1 MLKLKRY
8 LKPYIAL
15 FLGAI
20 ILLFGQALLELT
32 LPNYMSDIVN
42 VGLQQGGITY
52 SAPDAIDAQSM
63 QLMQLFMS
71 EEDRATID
79 GVYTQLSEGEQLT
92 ELQKTF
98 PKLQSGDYALIEEHA
113 GGIDGAF
120 SRASYALVQAMETIF
135 GQSEMGAI
143 FGQSEQSIGSVSAEA
158 DSESS
163 SEGTVDMTVLHQLVP
178 LLQNEEMLSSEV
190 KDAIDSA
197 IQTAAV
203 TPESMISQT
212 GPVMVKSIYQVL
224 GADTDSIQTTY
235 ILIDGLKM
243 LGLTVLLTGCAIGAG
258 FCLARLGAGV
268 GRDLRRDVFAKVTYF
283 NNNEM
288 DQFSTASLIT
298 RSTND
303 ITQIQNFLSMGLRMM
318 CFAPI
323 MGFGGLIMGL
333 SKCVSLAW
341 VLALAL
347 IIMLGLIL
355 ILFAV
360 ALPRFKKMQKLVDR
374 LNLVSREEL
383 SGIMV
388 VRAFANQSF
397 MQKRFDT
404 ANRDLTSNTLF
415 VNRAMATMM
424 PVMTL
429 VMNGISLLIVWFGG
443 KQIEQSNLQ
452 VGDMMAF
459 IQYAMHVIMSFLFIS
474 MMFIMVPRA
483 SVSADR
489 INEVLETESSVQDK
503 PDAKHL
509 GSDFKGVV
517 EFQDVSFRYE
527 GADADVLEHVSFT
540 ARPGQTTAFIGS
552 TGSGK
557 STLINLIPRFYDAT
571 GGRVLVDGIDVRDI
585 PQQELRDKIGYVPQ
599 KGLLFSGTIATNLR
613 YGDENA
619 PDELLQQSADIAQA
633 TEFIS
638 ELEKGFDTEI
648 SQGGTNV
655 SGGQRQRLSIARALV
670 KKAPI
675 YIFDDTFS
683 ALDFKTDAKLR
694 QALKGYTENA
704 TVFIVAQRV
713 STIMQAEQ
721 IVVLDEG
728 RVVGIGTHRE
738 LLENCKTYREIAQS
752 QLSKE
757 ELA

>member
-52 SAPDAIDAQSM
+52 SAPEAIDAQSM

-98 PKLQSGDYALIEEHA
+98 PKLQPGDYALIEEHA

-120 SRASYALVQAMETIF
+120 SRASYALVQTMESMAAQS
-135 GQSEMGAI
+135 GQSAPSGSSTEGTIDLSAV
-143 FGQSEQSIGSVSAEA
+143 GQLLSMLQNPAMQDTIEQS
-158 DSESS
+158 
-163 SEGTVDMTVLHQLVP
+163 
-178 LLQNEEMLSSEV
+178 
-190 KDAIDSA
+190 

-203 TPESMISQT
+203 TPESLISQT
-212 GPVMVKSIYQVL
+212 GPVMVKSIYQFL
-224 GADTDSIQTTY
+224 GADTDAIQTNY
-235 ILIDGLKM
+235 IIVDGLKM

-258 FCLARLGAGV
+258 FCLAQLGAGV
-268 GRDLRRDVFAKVTYF
+268 GRDLRRDVFARVTYF

-323 MGFGGLIMGL
+323 MGLGGLIMGL

-360 ALPRFKKMQKLVDR
+360 ALPRFKRMQKLVDR

-397 MQKRFDT
+397 MQKRFDS
-404 ANRDLTSNTLF
+404 ANRDLTDNTLF

-429 VMNGISLLIVWFGG
+429 VMNGISLMIVWFGG

-489 INEVLETESSVQDK
+489 INEILETESSVKDK
-503 PDAKHL
+503 PDARHL

-557 STLINLIPRFYDAT
+557 STLINLIPRFYDVT
-571 GGRVLVDGIDVRDI
+571 GGRVLVDGVDVRDI
-585 PQQELRDKIGYVPQ
+585 PQKELRDHIGYVPQ

-613 YGDENA
+613 YGDEGA

-683 ALDFKTDAKLR
+683 ALDFKTDARLR

-713 STIMQAEQ
+713 STIMHAEQ

-738 LLENCKTYREIAQS
+738 LLQNCETYREIAQS

>member
-52 SAPDAIDAQSM
+52 SAPEAIDTQSM

-71 EEDRATID
+71 EEDRESVE
-79 GVYTQLSEGEQLT
+79 GVYAALSEGEQLT
-92 ELQKTF
+92 ELQKTY
-98 PKLQSGDYALIEEHA
+98 PNLKAGDYALIEERSEGTDA
-113 GGIDGAF
+113 ADAAF
-120 SRASYALVQAMETIF
+120 SRASYALVQTMESMAAQS
-135 GQSEMGAI
+135 GQSAPSGSSTEGTIDLSAV
-143 FGQSEQSIGSVSAEA
+143 GQLLSVLQNPAMQDTIEQS
-158 DSESS
+158 
-163 SEGTVDMTVLHQLVP
+163 
-178 LLQNEEMLSSEV
+178 
-190 KDAIDSA
+190 

-212 GPVMVKSIYQVL
+212 GPVLVKSFYKAL
-224 GADTDSIQTTY
+224 GADTDAIQTNY
-235 ILIDGLKM
+235 ILGDGLKM
-243 LGLTVLLTGCAIGAG
+243 LGLTVLLTCCAIGAG
-258 FCLARLGAGV
+258 FCLAQLGAGV
-268 GRDLRRDVFAKVTYF
+268 GRDLRRDVFARVTYF

-323 MGFGGLIMGL
+323 MGLGGLIMGL

-360 ALPRFKKMQKLVDR
+360 ALPRFKRMQKLVDR

-397 MQKRFDT
+397 MQKRFDS
-404 ANRDLTSNTLF
+404 ANRDLTDNTLF

-429 VMNGISLLIVWFGG
+429 VMNGISLMIVWFGG

-489 INEVLETESSVQDK
+489 INEILETESSVKDK
-503 PDAKHL
+503 PDARHL

-557 STLINLIPRFYDAT
+557 STLINLIPRFYDVT
-571 GGRVLVDGIDVRDI
+571 GGRVLVDGVDVRDI
-585 PQQELRDKIGYVPQ
+585 PQKELRDKIGYVPQ

-613 YGDENA
+613 YGDEDA
-619 PDELLQQSADIAQA
+619 PDELLGQSADIAQA

-683 ALDFKTDAKLR
+683 ALDFKTDAALR
-694 QALKGYTENA
+694 KALRGYTENA
-704 TVFIVAQRV
+704 TVLIVAQRV
-713 STIMQAEQ
+713 STIMHAEQ

-728 RVVGIGTHRE
+728 KVAGIGTHDE
-738 LLENCKTYREIAQS
+738 LLKTCAIYREIAES

>member
-71 EEDRATID
+71 EEDRESVE
-79 GVYTQLSEGEQLT
+79 GVYAALSEGEQLT
-92 ELQKTF
+92 ELQKTY
-98 PKLQSGDYALIEEHA
+98 PNLKAGDYALIEERSEGTDA
-113 GGIDGAF
+113 ADAAF
-120 SRASYALVQAMETIF
+120 SRASYALVQAME
-135 GQSEMGAI
+135 AI
-143 FGQSEQSIGSVSAEA
+143 AGQSEQSIGAISTET

-163 SEGTVDMTVLHQLVP
+163 SEGTVDMAALHQLLP
-178 LLQNEEMLSSEV
+178 LLQNEEMLSAEV

-197 IQTAAV
+197 IQAAAV

-212 GPVMVKSIYQVL
+212 GPVLVKSFYKVL
-224 GADTDSIQTTY
+224 GADTDAIQTNY
-235 ILIDGLKM
+235 IIVDGLKM

-258 FCLARLGAGV
+258 FCLAQLGAGV
-268 GRDLRRDVFAKVTYF
+268 GRDLRRDVFARVTYF

-303 ITQIQNFLSMGLRMM
+303 ITQVQNFLSMGLRMM

-323 MGFGGLIMGL
+323 MGLGGLIMGL

-360 ALPRFKKMQKLVDR
+360 ALPRFKRMQKLVDR

-397 MQKRFDT
+397 MQKRFDS
-404 ANRDLTSNTLF
+404 ANRDLTDNTLF

-429 VMNGISLLIVWFGG
+429 VMNGISLMIVWFGG

-489 INEVLETESSVQDK
+489 INEILETESSVKDK
-503 PDAKHL
+503 PDARHL
-509 GSDFKGVV
+509 SSDFKGVV

-557 STLINLIPRFYDAT
+557 STLINLIPRFYDVT
-571 GGRVLVDGIDVRDI
+571 GGRVLVDGVDVRDI
-585 PQQELRDKIGYVPQ
+585 PQKELRDKIGYVPQ

-613 YGDENA
+613 YGDEDA
-619 PDELLQQSADIAQA
+619 PDELLGQSADIAQA

-683 ALDFKTDAKLR
+683 ALDFKTDARLR

-713 STIMQAEQ
+713 STIMHAEQ

-738 LLENCKTYREIAQS
+738 LLQNCETYREIAQS

>member
-120 SRASYALVQAMETIF
+120 SRASYALVQAME
-135 GQSEMGAI
+135 AI
-143 FGQSEQSIGSVSAEA
+143 AGQSEQSIGAISTET

-163 SEGTVDMTVLHQLVP
+163 SEGTVDMAALHQLLP
-178 LLQNEEMLSSEV
+178 FLQNEEMLSAEV

-197 IQTAAV
+197 IQAAAV

-212 GPVMVKSIYQVL
+212 GPVLVKSFYKAL
-224 GADTDSIQTTY
+224 GADTDAIQTNY
-235 ILIDGLKM
+235 IIVDGLKM

-268 GRDLRRDVFAKVTYF
+268 GRDLRRDVFARVTYF

-303 ITQIQNFLSMGLRMM
+303 ITQVQNFLSMGLRMM

-323 MGFGGLIMGL
+323 MGLGGLIMGL

-341 VLALAL
+341 VLVLAL

-360 ALPRFKKMQKLVDR
+360 ALPRFKRMQKLVDR

-397 MQKRFDT
+397 MQKRFDS
-404 ANRDLTSNTLF
+404 ANRDLTDNTLF

-429 VMNGISLLIVWFGG
+429 VMNGISLMIVWFGG

-489 INEVLETESSVQDK
+489 INEILETESSVKDK
-503 PDAKHL
+503 PDARHL
-509 GSDFKGVV
+509 SSDFKGVV

-540 ARPGQTTAFIGS
+540 ACPGQTTAFIGS

-557 STLINLIPRFYDAT
+557 STLINLIPRFYDVT
-571 GGRVLVDGIDVRDI
+571 GGRVLVDGVDVRDI
-585 PQQELRDKIGYVPQ
+585 LQKELRDKIGYVPQ

-613 YGDENA
+613 YGDEDA
-619 PDELLQQSADIAQA
+619 PDELLGQSADIAQA

-683 ALDFKTDAKLR
+683 ALDFKTDARLR

-713 STIMQAEQ
+713 STIMHAEQ

-738 LLENCKTYREIAQS
+738 LLQNCETYREIAQS

>member
-1 MLKLKRY
+1 MLKLKQY

-15 FLGAI
+15 LLGAV
-20 ILLFGQALLELT
+20 ILLFGQAMLELT

-52 SAPDAIDAQSM
+52 ASPEAIDAQSM
-63 QLMQLFMS
+63 QMMQRFMS
-71 EEDRATID
+71 EQDR
-79 GVYTQLSEGEQLT
+79 QLVADHYLQLNGGEQLAQ
-92 ELQKTF
+92 LQKTY
-98 PKLQSGDYALIEEHA
+98 PNLKEGDFALTGERSEEIE
-113 GGIDGAF
+113 GVF
-120 SRASYALVQAMETIF
+120 SRASYALVQFLEGMMQQSGTSQQSSTAQSTARSTLDVAMLAQAAAAF
-135 GQSEMGAI
+135 DPQQVQQAI
-143 FGQSEQSIGSVSAEA
+143 E
-158 DSESS
+158 
-163 SEGTVDMTVLHQLVP
+163 
-178 LLQNEEMLSSEV
+178 
-190 KDAIDSA
+190 
-197 IQTAAV
+197 TAAV

-212 GPVMVKSIYQVL
+212 GPVLVKSLYQAL
-224 GADTDSIQTTY
+224 GADTDAIQTSY
-235 ILIDGLKM
+235 IIGDGIKM

-258 FCLARLGAGV
+258 FCLSRLGAGV
-268 GRDLRRDVFAKVTYF
+268 GRDLRRDVFTRVTYF
-283 NNNEM
+283 NNSEM

-303 ITQIQNFLSMGLRMM
+303 ITQIQNFLSMGLRML

-323 MGFGGLIMGL
+323 MGIGGLIMGL

-347 IIMLGLIL
+347 VLMLGLIL
-355 ILFAV
+355 ILFSI
-360 ALPRFKKMQKLVDR
+360 ALPRFKRMQSLVDR

-383 SGIMV
+383 SGMMV
-388 VRAFANQSF
+388 VRAFANQNF
-397 MQKRFDT
+397 MQKRFDA
-404 ANRDLTSNTLF
+404 ANRDLVGNTLF

-424 PVMTL
+424 PAMTL
-429 VMNGISLLIVWFGG
+429 VMNGISLMIVWFGG
-443 KQIEQSNLQ
+443 KQIAQSNLQ

-483 SVSADR
+483 SVSAER
-489 INEVLETESSVQDK
+489 IYEVLSTENSVKD
-503 PDAKHL
+503 PSAPKHMEQT
-509 GSDFKGVV
+509 KGLV
-517 EFQDVSFRYE
+517 EFKDVSFRYD
-527 GADADVLEHVSFT
+527 GAETDVLEHISFT
-540 ARPGQTTAFIGS
+540 AKPGQTTAFIGS

-557 STLINLIPRFYDAT
+557 STLINLIPRFYDVSQGSIT
-571 GGRVLVDGIDVRDI
+571 IDGVDVREVS
-585 PQQELRDKIGYVPQ
+585 QQELRDKIGYVPQ
-599 KGLLFSGTIATNLR
+599 KGMLFSGTVASNLR
-613 YGDENA
+613 YADHSA
-619 PDELLQQSADIAQA
+619 SQQQLEESAQVAQA
-633 TEFIS
+633 SDFIG
-638 ELEKGFDTEI
+638 ELEQGYDTPI

-694 QALKGYTENA
+694 KALKGYTEDA

-713 STIMQAEQ
+713 STIMHAEQ

-728 RVVGIGTHRE
+728 RVVGIGTHE
-738 LLENCKTYREIAQS
+738 QLLKACDTYREIAQS

>member
-120 SRASYALVQAMETIF
+120 SRASYALVQTMESMAAQS
-135 GQSEMGAI
+135 GQSAPSGSSTEGTIDLSAV
-143 FGQSEQSIGSVSAEA
+143 GQLLSMLQNPAMQDTIEQS
-158 DSESS
+158 
-163 SEGTVDMTVLHQLVP
+163 
-178 LLQNEEMLSSEV
+178 
-190 KDAIDSA
+190 

-212 GPVMVKSIYQVL
+212 GPVLVKSFYKVL
-224 GADTDSIQTTY
+224 GADTDAIQTNY
-235 ILIDGLKM
+235 IIVDGLKM

-258 FCLARLGAGV
+258 FCLAQLGAGV

-303 ITQIQNFLSMGLRMM
+303 ITQVQNFLSMGLRMM

-323 MGFGGLIMGL
+323 MGLGGLIMGL

-360 ALPRFKKMQKLVDR
+360 ALPRFKRMQKLVDR

-397 MQKRFDT
+397 MQKRFDS
-404 ANRDLTSNTLF
+404 ANRDLTDNTLF

-429 VMNGISLLIVWFGG
+429 VMNGISLMIVWFGG

-489 INEVLETESSVQDK
+489 INEILETESSVKDK
-503 PDAKHL
+503 PDARHL

-557 STLINLIPRFYDAT
+557 STLINLIPRFYDVT
-571 GGRVLVDGIDVRDI
+571 GGRVLVDGVDVRDI
-585 PQQELRDKIGYVPQ
+585 PQKELRDKIGYVPQ

-613 YGDENA
+613 YGDEDA
-619 PDELLQQSADIAQA
+619 PDELLEQSADIAQA

-683 ALDFKTDAKLR
+683 ALDFKTDARLR

-713 STIMQAEQ
+713 STIMHAEQ

-738 LLENCKTYREIAQS
+738 LLQNCETYREIAQS

>member
-98 PKLQSGDYALIEEHA
+98 PKLQPGDYALIEEHA

-120 SRASYALVQAMETIF
+120 SRASYALVQTMESMAAQS
-135 GQSEMGAI
+135 GQSAPSGSSTEGTIDLSAV
-143 FGQSEQSIGSVSAEA
+143 GQLLSMLQNPAMQDTIEQS
-158 DSESS
+158 
-163 SEGTVDMTVLHQLVP
+163 
-178 LLQNEEMLSSEV
+178 
-190 KDAIDSA
+190 

-212 GPVMVKSIYQVL
+212 GPVLVKSFYKVL
-224 GADTDSIQTTY
+224 GADTDAIQTNY
-235 ILIDGLKM
+235 IIVDGLKM

-258 FCLARLGAGV
+258 FCLAQLGAGV
-268 GRDLRRDVFAKVTYF
+268 GRDLRRDVFARVTYF

-303 ITQIQNFLSMGLRMM
+303 ITQVQNFLSMGLRMM

-323 MGFGGLIMGL
+323 MGLGGLIMGL

-360 ALPRFKKMQKLVDR
+360 ALPRFKRMQKLVDR

-397 MQKRFDT
+397 MQKRFDS
-404 ANRDLTSNTLF
+404 ANRDLTDNTLF

-429 VMNGISLLIVWFGG
+429 VMNGISLMIVWFGG

-489 INEVLETESSVQDK
+489 INEILETESSVKDK
-503 PDAKHL
+503 PDARHL

-557 STLINLIPRFYDAT
+557 STLINLIPRFYDVT
-571 GGRVLVDGIDVRDI
+571 GGRVLVDGVDVRDI
-585 PQQELRDKIGYVPQ
+585 PQKELRDKIGYVPQ

-613 YGDENA
+613 YGDEDA
-619 PDELLQQSADIAQA
+619 PDELLGQSADIAQA

-675 YIFDDTFS
+675 YIFDDSFS
-683 ALDFKTDAKLR
+683 ALDFKTDARLR

-713 STIMQAEQ
+713 STIMHAEQ

-738 LLENCKTYREIAQS
+738 LLQNCETYREIAQS